1 MEGNEMS
8 LAYENVVFHRRSGL
22 SGGRMACTLITGFLG
37 SGKTTL
43 MKHILDNRGD
53 LRIAVLVNEF
63 ADSDVDSLLLNS
75 TNLNAAFN
83 LPTVSLTHGCDCC
96 NVSGPFRES
105 LQQVVNSK
113 HNFDCL
119 LVETSGLAKPD
130 KFVAELEEVGIHL
143 DITIAVVDAESLHKI
158 LSMDIVKQQLQHV
171 DLVLLN
177 KCDLATLGQ
186 ISDAEDTLEALTGGA
201 KVVRSQFCKVPLDLV
216 IDLSTADP
224 QPMVKEDASAPPFL
238 SHETLPQMTFRGNI
252 LGNTSMSIS
261 ASAVAS
267 EELTLKTNGKLN
279 DSENVSSHAG
289 NFSSF
294 TFESEDPLSMSLF
307 QSRVLTK
314 LRNTNNLLRAKGILW
329 FEEDRE
335 SRFVFQWS
343 GVKRVEAICGELW
356 ENAPKSC
363 LVLIGTDKS
372 ELENIV
378 MQLSQSTISKIR
390 IASYIAGSREFATSF
405 SARVHLDG
413 RFKEPVLDKE
423 PLVIFG
429 LKGSP
434 LHGIKESQL
443 NGPLMHLVNGKG
455 RIFLSAMVSG
465 QEYNLQLLLDE
476 SCSPDEA
483 WNEIR
488 MAASAIISKVC
499 KNFCPCRSD
508 LSAHVH

>member
-343 GVKRVEAICGELW
+343 GVKRVEAICG
-356 ENAPKSC
+356 
-363 LVLIGTDKS
+363 
-372 ELENIV
+372 
-378 MQLSQSTISKIR
+378 
-390 IASYIAGSREFATSF
+390 SREFATSF

-465 QEYNLQLLLDE
+465 QAQMKHGMKSEWLLLQLFLKF
-476 SCSPDEA
+476 A
-483 WNEIR
+483 KI
-488 MAASAIISKVC
+488 
-499 KNFCPCRSD
+499 
-508 LSAHVH
+508 SAHAGQIFRLMCIDAGQNDSVSLSDGE